1 MLLILPNKPL
11 FKVNSVIGLDVLY
24 NIKPEPLVMFV
35 TLLEVMFIIK
45 EKIIASGIDQ
55 EQSLGRLGNKC
66 LSNMELFIYVH

>member
-11 FKVNSVIGLDVLY
+11 FKVNSVTGLDVLY

-55 EQSLGRLGNKC
+55 E
-66 LSNMELFIYVH
+66 

>member
-11 FKVNSVIGLDVLY
+11 FKVNSVTGLDVLY